1 MRPGQLKTKEHNGRI
16 MSNMFAN
23 FCTSH
28 VINLVSRWSQN
39 NSPARYCVLVSRGVW
54 KSVLS
59 WKRCIMTIIFA
70 QCRCFCSEKW
80 SSNSILCSEQ
90 LHIFHN
96 PDLPS
101 YLLHYSSRTLNTH
114 SLAMSWGKHAFFL
127 VCREKQFR
135 LSRSDFFCA
144 EKVAIRRVL
153 GFRPYEQY

>member
-1 MRPGQLKTKEHNGRI
+1 MERRHNTKTVIIPGTI
-16 MSNMFAN
+16 SYM
-23 FCTSH
+23 
-28 VINLVSRWSQN
+28 ISRQIQN

-59 WKRCIMTIIFA
+59 WKRRIITIIIA

-114 SLAMSWGKHAFFL
+114 SLAMSWEANMRFL
-127 VCREKQFR
+127 G
-135 LSRSDFFCA
+135 LSRETRASSGNL
-144 EKVAIRRVL
+144 L
-153 GFRPYEQY
+153 GVKSC